1 MNLPKA
7 KRIQLAKL
15 MKLVKEI
22 PTEEGAILFVEGD
35 VTVDT
40 EVFVSDTD
48 GNMIPAPD
56 GTYTAEG
63 KIITVTAGKI
73 SEIKDVETDPVD
85 DNETPETMEDD
96 NPDPTDTDNPD
107 ELKARIA
114 ELETEIAEKD
124 NKIAELE
131 AKIAEYEQNEETPAA
146 DSIEDEEK
154 KNKFNKEEKPK
165 GLTQRILD
173 SILN

>member
-35 VTVDT
+35 VTVDA
-40 EVFVSDTD
+40 EVFVGDTD

-56 GTYTAEG
+56 GTYTSEG
-63 KIITVTAGKI
+63 KIITVTGGKI

-85 DNETPETMEDD
+85 DNENPETLED
-96 NPDPTDTDNPD
+96 DNPD

-154 KNKFNKEEKPK
+154 RNKFNKEEKPK